1 MGYSRDLCLYFCFF
15 ANSNDETVT
24 NYDDIRFYNDDEV
37 QDALKDYVRHP
48 MIKGLLTFTFPNVA
62 YEKIEE
68 KVVQCNSIRDFQT
81 EIIYHTVQK
90 VLSKSS
96 EGLTYSGF
104 DSLDKE
110 ESYLYISNHRDIV
123 LDTSL
128 LNCVLYESDLKMT
141 ASAIGDNLVKKPF
154 LLALSRL
161 NRNFLVKRGVSPRE
175 MLKSSQKLSE
185 YIKKLLLEDKRSV
198 WMAQREG
205 RTKDGND
212 NTQQGVLKMLAMAK
226 GDDSVAEY
234 FAKLKI
240 VPVAISYEFD
250 PTDVLKLPEI
260 LAKRMEQIY
269 IKSANEDFKSILK
282 GALGNKGRIHI
293 SAGEPVSAAALG
305 EIEAK
310 AGSMNEQLQKITASI
325 DYRVHQNYKLW
336 AANYIAFDLLN
347 GSSMFQENYT
357 SKQKRQF
364 ERRLTRRVNFKN
376 ALEVNSYLLMYANP
390 VINQKNQHE
399 NQR

>member
-1 MGYSRDLCLYFCFF
+1 
-15 ANSNDETVT
+15 VT
-24 NYDDIRFYNDDEV
+24 NYDDIRFYDDAEV
-37 QDALKDYVRHP
+37 QKALKDYIKHP
-48 MIKGLLTFTFPNVA
+48 MIKGLLQYTFPDIPFKN
-62 YEKIEE
+62 IQE
-68 KVVQCNSIRDFQT
+68 KVLACHSIRDFQT

-96 EGLTYSGF
+96 EGLFYSGF
-104 DSLDKE
+104 DRLEKD

-128 LNCVLYESDLKMT
+128 LNCVLYEADLKMT

-161 NRNFLVKRGVSPRE
+161 NRNFLVKRGLGPRE

-185 YIKKLLLEDKRSV
+185 YIRQLLVEEKRSV

-212 NTQQGVLKMLAMAK
+212 HTQQGVLKMLAMAK
-226 GDDSVAEY
+226 QDDSVAEY
-234 FAKLKI
+234 FGRLKI

-260 LAKRMEQIY
+260 LAKRMETIY

-293 SAGEPVSAAALG
+293 SAGEPISIDALH
-305 EIEAK
+305 EIERN
-310 AGSMNEQLQKITASI
+310 AGSVNEQLQYLTASI
-325 DYRVHQNYKLW
+325 DRRIHKNYKLW
-336 AANYIAFDLLN
+336 PANYIAYDLLN
-347 GSSMFQENYT
+347 SSSMFEEYYT

-364 ERRLTRRVNFKN
+364 ERRLTRRVDFKN

-390 VINQKNQHE
+390 VINQNNCK
-399 NQR
+399 

>member
-1 MGYSRDLCLYFCFF
+1 M
-15 ANSNDETVT
+15 T
-24 NYDDIRFYNDDEV
+24 NYDDIRFYEDSEV
-37 QDALKDYVRHP
+37 QKALKDYIKHP
-48 MIKGLLTFTFPNVA
+48 MIKSLLQYTFPNVA
-62 YEKIEE
+62 FEKIEE
-68 KVVQCNSIRDFQT
+68 KVLSCNSIRDFQT
-81 EIIYHTVQK
+81 RIIYHTVQK

-96 EGLTYSGF
+96 EGLSYSGF
-104 DSLDKE
+104 DRLKKE

-128 LNCVLYESDLKMT
+128 LNVVLYESDLKMT
-141 ASAIGDNLVKKPF
+141 ASAIGDNLVQKPF

-161 NRNFLVKRGVSPRE
+161 NRNFLVKRGLGPRE

-185 YIKKLLLEDKRSV
+185 YIRKLLVEEKRSV

-212 NTQQGVLKMLAMAK
+212 HTQQGVLKMLAMARQ
-226 GDDSVAEY
+226 DDSMAEY

-260 LAKRMEQIY
+260 LAKRMETIY

-282 GALGNKGRIHI
+282 GALGNKGRIHLT
-293 SAGEPVSAAALG
+293 AGEPVSAEDLY
-305 EIEAK
+305 EIERS
-310 AGSMNEQLQKITASI
+310 AGSVNEQLQNLTASI
-325 DYRVHQNYKLW
+325 DRRIHKNYKLW
-336 AANYIAFDLLN
+336 PSNYIALDLLN
-347 GSSMFQENYT
+347 GSSMFKEHYDT
-357 SKQKRQF
+357 KHKRQF
-364 ERRLTRRVNFKN
+364 ERRLTRRVDFKN

-390 VINQKNQHE
+390 VINQKNLK
-399 NQR
+399 

>member
-1 MGYSRDLCLYFCFF
+1 M
-15 ANSNDETVT
+15 T
-24 NYDDIRFYNDDEV
+24 NYDDIRFYDDAEV
-37 QDALKDYVRHP
+37 QGALKDYVRHP
-48 MIKGLLTFTFPNVA
+48 MIKGLLQFTFPNVA
-62 YEKIEE
+62 FEKVEE
-68 KVVQCNSIRDFQT
+68 KVLSCNSIRDFQT
-81 EIIYHTVQK
+81 EIIYHTVQM

-96 EGLTYSGF
+96 EGLSYSGF
-104 DSLDKE
+104 DQLDKN

-128 LNCVLYESDLKMT
+128 LNCVLYEADLKMT

-161 NRNFLVKRGVSPRE
+161 NRNFLVTRGVSPRE

-185 YIKKLLLEDKRSV
+185 YIRKLLLEEKRSV

-212 NTQQGVLKMLAMAK
+212 HTQQGVLKMLAMAK

-234 FAKLKI
+234 FGKLKV

-293 SAGEPVSAAALG
+293 AAGEPISTEALK

-310 AGSMNEQLQKITASI
+310 AGSVNEQLQVLTASI
-325 DYRVHQNYKLW
+325 DRRIHYNYKLW
-336 AANYIAFDLLN
+336 PANYIAFDLLN
-347 GSSMFQENYT
+347 GSSVFEEFYNT
-357 SKQKRQF
+357 KQKRQF
-364 ERRLTRRVNFKN
+364 ERRLTRRVDFKN

>member
-1 MGYSRDLCLYFCFF
+1 M
-15 ANSNDETVT
+15 T
-24 NYDDIRFYNDDEV
+24 NYDDIRFYDDAEV
-37 QDALKDYVRHP
+37 QGALKDYVRHP
-48 MIKGLLTFTFPNVA
+48 MIKGLLQFTFPNVA
-62 YEKIEE
+62 FEKVEE
-68 KVVQCNSIRDFQT
+68 KVLSCNSIRDFQT
-81 EIIYHTVQK
+81 KIIYHTVQM

-96 EGLTYSGF
+96 EGLSYSGF
-104 DSLDKE
+104 DQLDKN

-128 LNCVLYESDLKMT
+128 LNCVLYEADLKMT

-161 NRNFLVKRGVSPRE
+161 NRNFLVTRGVSPRE

-185 YIKKLLLEDKRSV
+185 YIRKLLLEEKRSV

-212 NTQQGVLKMLAMAK
+212 HTQQGVLKMLAMAK

-234 FAKLKI
+234 FGKLKV

-293 SAGEPVSAAALG
+293 AAGEPISTEALK

-310 AGSMNEQLQKITASI
+310 AGSVNEQLQVLTASI
-325 DYRVHQNYKLW
+325 DRRIHYNYKLW
-336 AANYIAFDLLN
+336 PANYIAFDLLN
-347 GSSMFQENYT
+347 GSSMFEEFYNT
-357 SKQKRQF
+357 KQKRQF
-364 ERRLTRRVNFKN
+364 ERRLTRRVDFKN

>member
-1 MGYSRDLCLYFCFF
+1 M
-15 ANSNDETVT
+15 T
-24 NYDDIRFYNDDEV
+24 NYDDIRFYDDAEV
-37 QDALKDYVRHP
+37 RDALRNYVKHP
-48 MIKGLLTFTFPNVA
+48 MIKGLLQYTFPNVSF
-62 YEKIEE
+62 EKIEE
-68 KVVQCNSIRDFQT
+68 KVLKCNSIRDFQT

-104 DSLDKE
+104 DQLEKE

-128 LNCVLYESDLKMT
+128 LNCVLYEADLKMT

-154 LLALSRL
+154 LLALSKL
-161 NRNFLVKRGVSPRE
+161 NRNFLVKRGLGPRE

-185 YIKKLLLEDKRSV
+185 YIRKLLIEEKRSV

-212 NTQQGVLKMLAMAK
+212 HTQQGVLKMLAMAK
-226 GDDSVAEY
+226 EDDTVAEY
-234 FAKLKI
+234 LNRLKI

-293 SAGEPVSAAALG
+293 AAGKPISG
-305 EIEAK
+305 EVLRDIEARS
-310 AGSMNEQLQKITASI
+310 GSVNEQLQNITAHI
-325 DYRVHQNYKLW
+325 DRRIHVNYKLW
-336 AANYIAFDLLN
+336 PANYIAFDLLN
-347 GSSMFQENYT
+347 SSSLFEEHYT
-357 SKQKRQF
+357 AKQKRQF
-364 ERRLTRRVNFKN
+364 ERRLTRRVDFKN

-390 VINQKNQHE
+390 VINQKNLHE
-399 NQR
+399 DQR

>member
-1 MGYSRDLCLYFCFF
+1 M
-15 ANSNDETVT
+15 T
-24 NYDDIRFYNDDEV
+24 NYDDIRFYDDAEV
-37 QDALKDYVRHP
+37 QEALKNYVKHP
-48 MIKGLLTFTFPNVA
+48 MIKGLLQFTFPNVTFD
-62 YEKIEE
+62 KIEE
-68 KVVQCNSIRDFQT
+68 KVLGCNSIRDFQT
-81 EIIYHTVQK
+81 QIIYHTVQK

-96 EGLTYSGF
+96 EGLSYSGF
-104 DSLDKE
+104 DALSKD

-128 LNCVLYESDLKMT
+128 LNCVLYEADLKMT
-141 ASAIGDNLVKKPF
+141 ASAIGDNLVQKPF
-154 LLALSRL
+154 LLALSKL
-161 NRNFLVKRGVSPRE
+161 NRNFLVKRGLGPRE

-185 YIKKLLLEDKRSV
+185 YIKKLLLEEKRSV

-212 NTQQGVLKMLAMAK
+212 HTQQGVLKMLAMAK
-226 GDDSVAEY
+226 AEESLAEY
-234 FAKLKI
+234 FGKLKI

-293 SAGEPVSAAALG
+293 AAGKPITTEVLQQ
-305 EIEAK
+305 IESK
-310 AGSMNEQLQKITASI
+310 AGSVNEQLQRITAGI
-325 DYRVHQNYKLW
+325 DKRIHKNYKLW
-336 AANYIAFDLLN
+336 PANYIAFDLLN
-347 GSSMFQENYT
+347 NSSMFQEKYD

-390 VINQKNQHE
+390 VINQKNLHE

>member
-1 MGYSRDLCLYFCFF
+1 M
-15 ANSNDETVT
+15 T
-24 NYDDIRFYNDDEV
+24 NYDDIRFYEDDEV
-37 QDALKDYVRHP
+37 QDALKEYIRHP
-48 MIKGLLTFTFPNVA
+48 MIKGLLNYTFPNVA
-62 YEKIEE
+62 FEKIEE
-68 KVVQCNSIRDFQT
+68 KVVKCNSIRDFQT

-96 EGLTYSGF
+96 EGLSYSGF
-104 DSLDKE
+104 DLLKKD

-128 LNCVLYESDLKMT
+128 LNCVLYESDLRMT

-161 NRNFLVKRGVSPRE
+161 NRNFLVKRGISPRE

-185 YIKKLLLEDKRSV
+185 YIRKLLLEDKRSV

-234 FAKLKI
+234 FTKLKI
-240 VPVAISYEFD
+240 VPVSISYEFD

-293 SAGEPVSAAALG
+293 SAGEPISAAALG
-305 EIEAK
+305 EIEAT

-325 DYRVHQNYKLW
+325 DSRVHQNYKLW
-336 AANYIAFDLLN
+336 PANYIAFDLLN
-347 GSSMFQENYT
+347 GSSMFQEKYT